1 MPQLHRRYAARRGLK
16 RQVMNRVPSVKAAD
30 TNAKRGSVSSRIA
43 VAAQPIDENASA
55 KVASRDE
62 V

>member
-1 MPQLHRRYAARRGLK
+1 MPQLHGRYAARRGLK
-16 RQVMNRVPSVKAAD
+16 RQVISRMPSVKAAD
-30 TNAKRGSVSSRIA
+30 TSANDGSVSAKTA

-55 KVASRDE
+55 KVASRDD